1 MTDITQYNWITVKGR
16 EWGVHLW
23 GTLEEYEDGTRQV
36 VDIDARILTP
46 KGEELTYDAQNW
58 IDFPEE
64 VCSLADGLLNDHK
77 TGEGMLESWGHPSYV
92 GRTSLSLITDQRSV

>member
-1 MTDITQYNWITVKGR
+1 MTDITQYNWITVANR

-46 KGEELTYDAQNW
+46 DGKEITYDATNW
-58 IDFPEE
+58 KTFPEE
-64 VCSLADGLLNDHK
+64 VDNLVMALFNDHK
-77 TGEGMLESWGHPSYV
+77 TSDNMLATWGTPVFH
-92 GRTSLSLITDQRSV
+92 

>member
-1 MTDITQYNWITVKGR
+1 MTDITQYNWITVEGK
-16 EWGVHLW
+16 EWGIHLW

-64 VCSLADGLLNDHK
+64 VCSLADALLNDK
-77 TGEGMLESWGHPSYV
+77 DTSDSMLETWGAPVFH
-92 GRTSLSLITDQRSV
+92 